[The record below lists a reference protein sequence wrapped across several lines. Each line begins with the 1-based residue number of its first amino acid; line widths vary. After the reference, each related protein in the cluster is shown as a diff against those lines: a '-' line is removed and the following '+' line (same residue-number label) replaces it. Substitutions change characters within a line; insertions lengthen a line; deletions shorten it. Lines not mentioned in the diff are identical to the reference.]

1 MASRR
6 GPKPSG
12 GDEADEV
19 AAPGQDFLDE
29 SEQVQVVEEL
39 RRQQRE
45 HARNY
50 RVCAHIY
57 LRVHVALDAY
67 THGRSTHRFIYI

>member
-6 GPKPSG
+6 WPKPSG
-12 GDEADEV
+12 DDADEV
-19 AAPGQDFLDE
+19 AAPGQDLLDE
-29 SEQVQVVEEL
+29 SEQMQVVEEL

-50 RVCAHIY
+50 WVCAY
-57 LRVHVALDAY
+57 ML
-67 THGRSTHRFIYI
+67 